1 MIMVFFPNEQLELWD
16 YSETS
21 ELNSY
26 LEPKKEYTLTD
37 TVPCDFQVMT
47 PSDNLKEFGEELTD
61 TYKIYIDSKV
71 SIQSSTILRL
81 QGKPD
86 TYEIMGTPVFNNH
99 LPIVDH
105 IKLVVQKQRKPTQL
119 MDGG

>member
-37 TVPCDFQVMT
+37 TVPCDFQSMT
-47 PSDNLKEFGEELTD
+47 PADNLKEFGEELTD
-61 TYKIYIDSKV
+61 TYKIIIDSKV
-71 SIQSSTILRL
+71 TVHSSTILRL
-81 QGKPD
+81 HGKPD
-86 TYEIMGTPVFNNH
+86 TYEIMGTPVINNH

-119 MDGG
+119 ADGG

>member
-1 MIMVFFPNEQLELWD
+1 MVFFPNEQLELWD

-71 SIQSSTILRL
+71 TVQSSTILRL

-86 TYEIMGTPVFNNH
+86 TYEIMGTPVINNY

-105 IKLVVQKQRKPTQL
+105 IKLVVQKQRKPTKL
-119 MDGG
+119 VGGG

>member
-81 QGKPD
+81 QGKSD
-86 TYEIMGTPVFNNH
+86 TYEIMGTPVINNH

>member
-71 SIQSSTILRL
+71 PIQSSTILRL
-81 QGKPD
+81 SGKPD
-86 TYEIMGTPVFNNH
+86 TYEIMGTPVINNH

-119 MDGG
+119 ADGG